1 MRARWVNFAATGK
14 PGGLAGEPE
23 WIAYQEADRAC
34 LIIDRDDRIAFD
46 ADAKIRQTWGSDVLH
61 FR

>member
-1 MRARWVNFAATGK
+1 
-14 PGGLAGEPE
+14 
-23 WIAYQEADRAC
+23 